1 MRRPLAVPHVRD
13 LEAGVAM
20 ATVRTLITLL
30 VAGGLAAAAF
40 TGVAGGVAVTPT
52 PYGSWKAKLSL
63 DDMYDKG
70 YDPRLAGT
78 FRLVLT
84 RRGIY
89 KTYNDFDKWSD
100 GTFTVSGRRIVF
112 ADDRGCRVGGHT
124 TKKGFYY
131 WRITGGKLKIINRR
145 GDPCGG
151 RWQVLTYPLWT
162 RA

>member
-1 MRRPLAVPHVRD
+1 MNRWLLA
-13 LEAGVAM
+13 G
-20 ATVRTLITLL
+20 L
-30 VAGGLAAAAF
+30 VAAAVVGVTGGAAAA
-40 TGVAGGVAVTPT
+40 PT

-78 FRLVLT
+78 FKLVLAKNGT
-84 RRGIY
+84 YR
-89 KTYNDFDKWSD
+89 TYNDFDKWSN
-100 GTFTVSGRRIVF
+100 GTFTVSGPRIVF
-112 ADDRGCRVGGHT
+112 AEDAGCIKGGIT

-131 WRITGGKLKIINRR
+131 WRIAGGKLKIINRR